1 MKLEYSN
8 RLSIICGYII
18 LIILA
23 IFGAHYALIRFTAF
37 DAAYYLF
44 KIVDTKE
51 FFIAHGRYI
60 SYFAQWPAVM
70 AANLG
75 VPMKLLLPIASLG
88 YSLFFIVH
96 YFLAVKFKTK
106 ENLFWLVVFLPL
118 LALRFKFYSPISE
131 SIMSLASISLFY
143 VVMDNASREY
153 SIKKWVYLFLIA
165 ITVYMGHPLAYM
177 GLFIMIVFH
186 ALWQRD
192 YLNKTR
198 LYALGITVVFF
209 VAKMISVQSSGY
221 ESEKLND
228 ATSNL
233 SKLFSAR
240 DHWVYH
246 QLDDW
251 IIAECIWPL
260 FAFCAALLILVYHK
274 RIIPAV
280 FLFVSYIA
288 IKHIITFV
296 YWEGE
301 TPNMLHSYYAYLSI
315 PWTLGIIY
323 VASFIRKKGFV
334 LAFFLFLSIQSI
346 WEIREERKFFMDR
359 LAYFDSIFD
368 QYPERRKHLLPEAKL
383 EMEKVHLTWAIP
395 FETIIYTSYNDPR
408 EAKTIF
414 INRWMEGDEH
424 LLKSEENPSVFLGAP
439 WYHYEI
445 ENSTELNSDYFILPP
460 EPYVKH

>member
-8 RLSIICGYII
+8 RLSVIGGYTI

-44 KIVDTKE
+44 QIAEGKD
-51 FFIAHGRYI
+51 FFVAHGRHI
-60 SYFAQWPAVM
+60 SYFAQWPAVI

-75 VPMKLLLPIASLG
+75 IPMKLLLPIASLG
-88 YSLFFIVH
+88 YSLFFILNY
-96 YFLAVKFKTK
+96 YFAVRFKTK
-106 ENLFWLVVFLPL
+106 ENLYWLVVFLPL

-143 VVMDNASREY
+143 VVMDNATQAFSK
-153 SIKKWVYLFLIA
+153 KKWVFLFLIA
-165 ITVYMGHPLAYM
+165 ITIYIGHPLAFM
-177 GLFIMIVFH
+177 GLFIMIFFH
-186 ALWQRD
+186 AFWHGD

-198 LYALGITVVFF
+198 LYAMGIATAFF

-221 ESEKLND
+221 ESEKLGD

-240 DHWVYH
+240 NHWVYLD
-246 QLDDW
+246 LDDW
-251 IIAECIWPL
+251 IIAECFWPL
-260 FAFCAALLILVYHK
+260 ITFIGAILLLVYRK
-274 RIIPAV
+274 RIIPAA
-280 FLFVSYIA
+280 FLILTFVA

-315 PWTLGIIY
+315 PWSLGIIY
-323 VASFIRKKGFV
+323 AASFIPKKGFV
-334 LAFFLFLSIQSI
+334 LGFYLCLCIQSI
-346 WEIREERKFFMDR
+346 WEIREERTFFQDR

-368 QYPERRKHLLPEAKL
+368 VYPENRKQILPEVKL

-395 FETIIYTSYNDPR
+395 FETMIYTSYSDPR
-408 EAKTIF
+408 DAKTLF

-424 LLKSEENPSVFLGAP
+424 LLKSEENPAVFLGAP

-445 ENSTELNSDYFILPP
+445 ENSAELNPDYFILPP
-460 EPYVKH
+460 EPYIMH